1 MTRVPVLLLN
11 IVLSLASILMVAAI
25 YAHDLPPVAAQIRSA
40 QQIPNPNGEPP
51 EFAAGK
57 YCTPQGN
64 IVNGQQT
71 AENPCSCHRVTYS
84 KDCEGE
90 AHSREC
96 RQWCHEEKHCACPV
110 MCEMPSPG
118 DDVDCPM

>member
-11 IVLSLASILMVAAI
+11 VVLGLAVILMVTAAK
-25 YAHDLPPVAAQIRSA
+25 ATHDLPPVVA

-64 IVNGQQT
+64 IVNGRQT
-71 AENPCSCHRVTYS
+71 GENPCSCHRVTYS
-84 KDCEGE
+84 KDCEGQ
-90 AHSREC
+90 AHDRNC
-96 RQWCHEEKHCACPV
+96 YQWCHEEKHCACPV
-110 MCEMPSPG
+110 ACEMPPPG